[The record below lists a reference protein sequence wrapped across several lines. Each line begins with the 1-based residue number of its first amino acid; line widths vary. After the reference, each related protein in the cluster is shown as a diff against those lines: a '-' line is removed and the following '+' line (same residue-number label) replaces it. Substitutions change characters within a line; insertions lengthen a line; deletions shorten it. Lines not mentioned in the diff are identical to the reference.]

1 MLRTIRRILF
11 PTSEI
16 LAAISQE
23 EEPTMT
29 NRLAFYQFCL
39 AVRRKEAL
47 ALCLALCT
55 LGLGLCASAKEPR
68 PSFIIFD
75 APGAGTDAYQG
86 TAPLAVDAT
95 GVIVGGYLDENYAWH
110 GFLRAKGGRITT
122 FDPSGA
128 GTGPFQGTQ
137 AWSLNPVGEITG
149 LYVYANGRS
158 EERRVGKEC
167 R

>member
-1 MLRTIRRILF
+1 
-11 PTSEI
+11 
-16 LAAISQE
+16 
-23 EEPTMT
+23 MT

-149 LYVYANGRS
+149 LYVDANGMLHGFLRAPNGRFTKLPAWS
-158 EERRVGKEC
+158 WVADNPMLHSTCPK
-167 R
+167 

>member
-1 MLRTIRRILF
+1 
-11 PTSEI
+11 
-16 LAAISQE
+16 
-23 EEPTMT
+23 MT

-149 LYVYANGRS
+149 LYVDANGMLHGFLRAPNGRFTKLPAWS
-158 EERRVGKEC
+158 WVADKPMLDSTC
-167 R
+167 PK